1 MTLEHCPPSAWNRV
15 RHGVEYALSHFAK
28 SVLPEISGLAMSMN
42 YGFDRVRFVAPVR
55 TGSRIRAVFSLAAL
69 VPEASHRIQMRLA
82 VTVEIEAE
90 AKPALVAD
98 WLTVL
103 FLAPS

>member
-1 MTLEHCPPSAWNRV
+1 MPGLPPIPDVDTLNLGRLLLNMALAIAWTAV
-15 RHGVEYALSHFAK
+15 AGLCFA
-28 SVLPEISGLAMSMN
+28 VAISLGL
-42 YGFDRVRFVAPVR
+42 RL
-55 TGSRIRAVFSLAAL
+55 LAAL